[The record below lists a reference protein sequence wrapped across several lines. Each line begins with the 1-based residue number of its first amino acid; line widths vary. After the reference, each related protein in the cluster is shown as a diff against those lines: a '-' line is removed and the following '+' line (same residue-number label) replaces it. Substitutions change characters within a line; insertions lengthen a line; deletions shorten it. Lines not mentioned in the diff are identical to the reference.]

1 MNWLEFKLALDQLDP
16 QQVEDA
22 LLAAGAVSVTYEDA
36 GDEPIYEP
44 DPEQMPLWA
53 RTRMTGLFDAATD
66 MDAVRAVLLA
76 SLGLSRLPLHRIE
89 PLEDRDWTR
98 EWLKDFKPMQF
109 GRRLWICPTA
119 YAPPEPEAVNILL
132 DPGLA
137 FGTGTHPTT
146 ALCLERLD
154 ASELYGLEVI
164 DYGCGSGVLAIAAAR
179 LGARQVW
186 AVDNDPQALLAT
198 RDNAERNQVG
208 SGMTVCAPDQLLAP
222 PVDFL
227 VANILAGPLVSLAA
241 RLAALLK
248 PGGYLALSGILASQA
263 REIRDAYAPW
273 FEITGQ
279 AQRDEWLRVDA
290 RRREND

>member
-1 MNWLEFKLALDQLDP
+1 MPWLSFQLALDRLDP
-16 QQVEDA
+16 EQVEDA
-22 LLAAGAVSVTYEDA
+22 LLTAGAVSVTYEDA

-44 DPEQMPLWA
+44 DPEQMPLWS
-53 RTRMTGLFDAATD
+53 RTRMTALFDAAAD

-76 SLGLSRLPLHRIE
+76 SLGLSRLPMHRIE

-98 EWLKDFKPMQF
+98 EWLKDFKPMRF

-154 ASELYGLEVI
+154 ASDLRDLEVI

-179 LGARQVW
+179 LGAKQVW
-186 AVDNDPQALLAT
+186 AVDNDPQALIAT
-198 RDNAERNQVG
+198 RDNAVRNQVEP
-208 SGMTVCAPDQLLAP
+208 VIHICAPDALLAP
-222 PVDFL
+222 AVDFV
-227 VANILAGPLVSLAA
+227 VANILAGPLVSLAV
-241 RLAALLK
+241 RLAALVR
-248 PGGYLALSGILASQA
+248 PGGQLALSGILASQA
-263 REIRDAYAPW
+263 QDIRDAYAPW
-273 FEITGQ
+273 FEITGLT
-279 AQRDEWLRVDA
+279 QRDEWLRVDA